1 MGLMQEK
8 LTEAIEAKKND
19 VKSFVWR
26 FAKVKGEDKQRELKL
41 IDATPEQ
48 LKEFYKHCN
57 SMLYSTDKLNPG
69 RFTLL
74 ETIKEQ
80 RSKCNIELFLR
91 GLESGELCKD
101 HRAYPRYLYLQDING
116 YMNNHKDDFPADKLD
131 DISIAVFSG
140 GLPREYERISVK
152 EVMEGCLKQLGIFNN
167 KHITFSFIINMG
179 IYLTPDEMKEMN
191 VKDSEG
197 NTRNKLEV
205 IKEKLNLKNDIFLA
219 VKPSGLSFKE
229 MRSMLRLHPVC
240 YSMMTTDQLV
250 TLRNKVLFRLEKE
263 VNSHIAQW
271 KEIMRQIELVAKSK
285 GVDLK

>member
-1 MGLMQEK
+1 MLD
-8 LTEAIEAKKND
+8 LTQAYDAI
-19 VKSFVWR
+19 
-26 FAKVKGEDKQRELKL
+26 
-41 IDATPEQ
+41 
-48 LKEFYKHCN
+48 
-57 SMLYSTDKLNPG
+57 
-69 RFTLL
+69 
-74 ETIKEQ
+74 
-80 RSKCNIELFLR
+80 
-91 GLESGELCKD
+91 
-101 HRAYPRYLYLQDING
+101 
-116 YMNNHKDDFPADKLD
+116 
-131 DISIAVFSG
+131 
-140 GLPREYERISVK
+140 
-152 EVMEGCLKQLGIFNN
+152 
-167 KHITFSFIINMG
+167 
-179 IYLTPDEMKEMN
+179 DEMKEMN

-219 VKPSGLSFKE
+219 VRPSGLSCKE